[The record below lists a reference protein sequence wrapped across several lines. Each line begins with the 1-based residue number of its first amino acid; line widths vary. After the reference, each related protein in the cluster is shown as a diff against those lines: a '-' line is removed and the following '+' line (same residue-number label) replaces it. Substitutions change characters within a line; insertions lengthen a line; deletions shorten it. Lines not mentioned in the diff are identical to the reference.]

1 MRTTPGRFR
10 TRVLTEGVV
19 PSLHADYKHSR
30 IKQYHKEGRA
40 LQTETIIND
49 TRDFEIGRR
58 LKNLPALRKV
68 GFTANRRLLGVQR
81 ISHDCSLG
89 EHAFRKIHNPIDRD
103 GQRGSALRFGDP
115 RVLALLGALVLFRLL
130 PRGFSNRDLR
140 EHVAPLLGI
149 PLELITQGKMTYD
162 LRRLRLH
169 GLIATIPASHRY
181 RVTDFGFRSAVF
193 LTRSYSRLLRHGLA
207 LLGPAEPPRP
217 APLRDAVRR
226 LENAVDQ
233 LLRDAA

>member
-1 MRTTPGRFR
+1 MTLARS
-10 TRVLTEGVV
+10 V
-19 PSLHADYKHSR
+19 AD
-30 IKQYHKEGRA
+30 
-40 LQTETIIND
+40 
-49 TRDFEIGRR
+49 
-58 LKNLPALRKV
+58 LPALRKV
-68 GFTANRRLLGVQR
+68 GFIANRRLLGVQR

-89 EHAFRKIHNPIDRD
+89 EDAFRKIHNPIQHD

-149 PLELITQGKMTYD
+149 PLERMTQGKMTYD

-169 GLIATIPASHRY
+169 GLIDRIPTTRRY

-193 LTRSYSRLLRHGLA
+193 LTRSYTRLLRHGLA
-207 LLGPAEPPRP
+207 VLGPRDPPRP

-226 LENAVDQ
+226 IENAVDQ